1 MRVHANTSSSDVHW
15 KKQPNRLAHLEL
27 CYRNLGI
34 LERVLNRIVLCN
46 SIRGKWMPTQV
57 KTTRTWENFNN
68 REAKTILLSEK
79 LLLIA
84 NNSKN
89 FVNGSKS
96 IIRNNLGLCK
106 RSEIYFIWNFQKNRH
121 GSNGLRIWIGKLIIF
136 GSDRKK
142 MVESLRSAEKGH
154 A

>member
-1 MRVHANTSSSDVHW
+1 MRVHANTSSSDLHW
-15 KKQPNRLAHLEL
+15 KKQPNRLAYLEL

-46 SIRGKWMPTQV
+46 SIKG
-57 KTTRTWENFNN
+57 NFNN
-68 REAKTILLSEK
+68 RGAKTILLSEK